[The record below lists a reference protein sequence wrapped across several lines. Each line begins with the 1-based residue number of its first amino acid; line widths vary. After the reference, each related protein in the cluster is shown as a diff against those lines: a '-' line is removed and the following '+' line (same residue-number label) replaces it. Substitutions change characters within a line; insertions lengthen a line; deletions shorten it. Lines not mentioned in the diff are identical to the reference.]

1 MSGILAVF
9 HPDGRPVIAETVER
23 MAATMADAGP
33 DGLALWTHGE
43 IGLAVASFH
52 TVPEQ
57 VAEPAP
63 LVDGDLAIAFDG
75 RIDNRAEL
83 RGALAAR
90 GERVPAEAGDGAH
103 VLAAYR
109 VWGDEVA
116 QRLIGEHAFILWDG
130 AARRLLGVRDH
141 LGVRALRWWSDGRTL
156 VACSHFAPLLAH
168 PAVPA
173 RPNEGVVAEWLCNM
187 PTSIDESLWDG
198 VLSVPGGGRL
208 RAGRDRPPRVDR
220 YWRPQDEIGR
230 RRIHSADEARDELVE
245 LVTEAVRCRMRVVG
259 RPVVELSGGWDSS
272 TVAVVAHDLHAAG
285 EVTDFELFSA
295 LYPGLACDESPW
307 IEAVE
312 RQLGRTAVKQPQQP
326 ADPVENQRAVQRLRH
341 PFARDVLRAIPASPR
356 RRVGLTGHGGDEV
369 VGGMFY
375 ELRSLLDP
383 RRARRASGNGARALL
398 HETARPLIRPLLPV
412 RVRAARL
419 PAFPPWVSPA
429 LLQRTSLAERVAGRE
444 PLVTRGSV
452 RSRATAAS
460 LDSFAIQMMD
470 LDFELERGLYLEYR
484 HPMLDARLVRFALA
498 VPARIA
504 GAFDTDPRRLHAA
517 AFGDRLP
524 QLVRDRRL
532 GADFTPFNAIGMRS
546 TRAVHRGCPRLVA
559 EGWVLASKVGALD
572 DEADT
577 AAGLGRAFMSYSLD
591 AWHASKDGVD
601 GHER

>member
-9 HPDGRPVIAETVER
+9 HRDGRPVATETVRR
-23 MAATMADAGP
+23 MATAMADAGP
-33 DGLALWTHGE
+33 DGLEVWTRGE

-57 VAEPAP
+57 VGEPAP
-63 LVDGDLAIAFDG
+63 LVNGDLAIAFDG

-83 RGALAAR
+83 RRALAAR
-90 GERVPAEAGDGAH
+90 GQRLPPEAGDGAH

-109 VWGDEVA
+109 VWGDELPP
-116 QRLIGEHAFILWDG
+116 RLIGEHAFVLWDG
-130 AARRLLGVRDH
+130 RTRRILGVRDH
-141 LGVRALRWWSDGRTL
+141 VGVRALRWWSDGRTL
-156 VACSHFAPLLAH
+156 VACSHFAPILAH

-208 RAGRDRPPRVDR
+208 RAGRDHPGRVDR

-230 RRIHSADEARDELVE
+230 RRIRSADEAREMLVE
-245 LVTEAVRCRMRVVG
+245 LVTEAVRCRMRAVG
-259 RPVVELSGGWDSS
+259 RPLVELSGGWDSS

-285 EVTDFELFSA
+285 EITDFELFAA
-295 LYPGLACDESPW
+295 LYPGLPCDETPW

-312 RQLGRTAVKQPQQP
+312 QQLARTATRRPQAP
-326 ADPVENQRAVQRLRH
+326 ADPVEDERTVRALRH
-341 PFARDVLRAIPASPR
+341 PFARDPLREIVVSAQ
-356 RRVGLTGHGGDEV
+356 RRVGLTGQGGDEV

-375 ELRSLLDP
+375 DLGSLLDP
-383 RRARRASGNGARALL
+383 RRARRASGRGARALL

-419 PAFPPWVSPA
+419 PTFPPWVSPA
-429 LLQRTSLAERVAGRE
+429 LLQRTSLAERVARRE
-444 PLVTRGSV
+444 PLVTHGSV

-460 LDSFAIQMMD
+460 LDSFSIHMMD
-470 LDFELERGLYLEYR
+470 LDFELERGPYLEYR
-484 HPMLDARLVRFALA
+484 HPMLDVRLVRFALA
-498 VPARIA
+498 LPARIA
-504 GAFDTDPRRLHAA
+504 GTFDTDPRRLHAA

-524 QLVRDRRL
+524 RLVRARRL
-532 GADFTPFNAIGMRS
+532 GTDFIPFYAIGMRRM
-546 TRAVHRGCPRLVA
+546 RAFHRGCPRLVA
-559 EGWVLASKVGALD
+559 EGWLLASKAGPLD

-577 AAGLGRAFMSYSLD
+577 SAGLGRALMSYSLD
-591 AWHASKDGVD
+591 AWHTTKDEGD
-601 GHER
+601 RHER